1 MLRLVEGACT
11 ANTLICRG
19 FDVWLLNGKKGR
31 KFSNRLPVPTI
42 SFQLKLPR
50 FLVIF
55 DRSLRAQDF
64 ACGLPLRSRPQY
76 GSSSNLPVL
85 TILLNGFVKLDQ
97 GATYLDKN

>member
-1 MLRLVEGACT
+1 M
-11 ANTLICRG
+11 
-19 FDVWLLNGKKGR
+19 LNGKKGR

-55 DRSLRAQDF
+55 DRSFACAQDF
-64 ACGLPLRSRPQY
+64 ACGLPLRSRQQY

-85 TILLNGFVKLDQ
+85 TILLNGFVKLDK
-97 GATYLDKN
+97 GAPYLDKN